1 MQTCF
6 TLYPPPPPPHMDDYW
21 KWWQTQTAHVLTF
34 LSAPIEVVTSPTMDP
49 ITRRLPN
56 VISAQLM
63 LQKYANAQIYK
74 YEHKYTNTSIP
85 NHR

>member
-6 TLYPPPPPPHMDDYW
+6 TLCPPPPPPHMDDNW
-21 KWWQTQTAHVLTF
+21 KWWQTQTAHVSTF

-63 LQKYANAQIYK
+63 LQQGGTKRCSAVATLHENLSFGRK
-74 YEHKYTNTSIP
+74 S
-85 NHR
+85 

>member
-6 TLYPPPPPPHMDDYW
+6 TLCQSPPPPDMNDYW

-49 ITRRLPN
+49 ITRRHSQPN
-56 VISAQLM
+56 LSPAHTAEIR
-63 LQKYANAQIYK
+63 KC
-74 YEHKYTNTSIP
+74 TNIQV
-85 NHR
+85 